1 MKRILARSLAPV
13 VIAGL
18 ALSLAGCSG
27 SPASGGTAAADEPL
41 TVWLMGD
48 SGANFEA
55 LVAPYVEESGQ
66 QVEVVAIPWD
76 SIDEKLTTAVASG
89 SGPDVLQIGLSKLR
103 TFADAGAL
111 LPLDDLLG
119 DHPALDPANFPSG
132 ISGEATS
139 VSGEIVSVPWVSDTR
154 VLFTRTDILAENGID
169 APPAT
174 WDELRAAAKTLAGR
188 GDGQYGYYIPQWDAP
203 LPIEMTWSLGGDVI
217 DADGNVDFDTP
228 EFLEAV
234 DLYTG
239 LYSDGS
245 VPTNG
250 DFDQTQ
256 GFISGIAP
264 MLVSGPYLG
273 KAIADGAPELEG
285 KWQASLLPSGS
296 SSTSLFA
303 GSNLGVWANTDQA
316 DASLDLLD
324 FLSDPETQ
332 LDWYS
337 VTGELPTVTSALSD
351 TELNSDPNVA
361 VYTEQLASAKVLPLV
376 SNWDGAVG
384 NELLNA
390 LNAIALTGADRDE
403 SLAAFFAKIEGFSIE

>member
-13 VIAGL
+13 AIAGL
-18 ALSLAGCSG
+18 ALSLAGCTSA
-27 SPASGGTAAADEPL
+27 PASGDTEKKGPL
-41 TVWLMGD
+41 TVWVMGD
-48 SGANFEA
+48 SGANFES
-55 LVAPYVEESGQ
+55 LVAPYVKESGQ
-66 QVEVVAIPWD
+66 KLDVVAIPWD
-76 SIDEKLTTAVASG
+76 SIDEKLTTSVASG

-111 LPLDDLLG
+111 LPLDDLLA
-119 DHPALDPANFPSG
+119 DHAALDPGNFPSG
-132 ISGEATS
+132 VSGEATS
-139 VSGEIVSVPWVSDTR
+139 VNGEIVSIPWVSDTR

-174 WDELRAAAKTLAGR
+174 WDELREDAKTLAGR

-203 LPIEMTWSLGGDVI
+203 LPVEMTWSLGGDVI
-217 DADGNVDFDTP
+217 DEDGNVAFDTP
-228 EFLEAV
+228 EFQEAV

-239 LYSDGS
+239 LYADGS

-256 GFISGIAP
+256 GFISGVAP

-285 KWQASLLPSGS
+285 KWQASLLPAGS

-303 GSNLGVWANTDQA
+303 GSNLGVWANTDQQ
-316 DASLDLLD
+316 DASLDLIE
-324 FLSDPETQ
+324 FLSDPATQ
-332 LDWYS
+332 LEWFS
-337 VTGELPTVTSALSD
+337 LSGELPTVSAALD
-351 TELNSDPNVA
+351 DDDLNSDPNVA
-361 VYTEQLASAKVLPLV
+361 VYTEQLATAKVLPLV

-384 NELLNA
+384 AELLNA

-403 SLAAFFAKIEGFSIE
+403 TLSAFFAKTEGLTTK